1 MGFIIR
7 FSPCL
12 YGHCKDTY
20 RGKQQTEVKQARP
33 DLEQH
38 YHSSNFVSNL
48 GITLFCDKYAS
59 IEILLR
65 VPEFPTDV
73 LQETKSTKAMIFQDY
88 FPTAANLA
96 ALFTVRPF
104 DIFSYLLESQDGSN
118 NPHFKA

>member
-1 MGFIIR
+1 M
-7 FSPCL
+7 
-12 YGHCKDTY
+12 
-20 RGKQQTEVKQARP
+20 KQARP